1 MAATISG
8 FDWDEGNTTMS
19 KKQIPVF
26 QPDEQAERFVATADL
41 TEFDLSQ
48 FKAVNFEF
56 EKKEAQLNMRLPQPM
71 LEAVKERAKR
81 RGIPYTRL
89 IREIIEKGLAQ
100 AAK

>member
-1 MAATISG
+1 MQKGYS
-8 FDWDEGNTTMS
+8 TMS

-26 QPDEQAERFVATADL
+26 HADAEAERFVETADL
-41 TEFDLSQ
+41 TKFDLSQ
-48 FKAVNFEF
+48 FKTVQFEF

-89 IREIIEKGLAQ
+89 IREMIENGLAK

>member
-1 MAATISG
+1 
-8 FDWDEGNTTMS
+8 MS

-26 QPDEQAERFVATADL
+26 NTDQEAERFVETADL
-41 TEFDLSQ
+41 TKFDLSQ
-48 FKAVNFEF
+48 FKSVQFEF

-71 LEAVKERAKR
+71 LEAVKERAKT

-89 IREIIEKGLAQ
+89 IREMIENGLAQ

>member
-1 MAATISG
+1 
-8 FDWDEGNTTMS
+8 MS

-26 QPDEQAERFVATADL
+26 NTDQEAERFVETADL
-41 TEFDLSQ
+41 TKFDLSQ
-48 FKAVNFEF
+48 FKSVQFEF

-71 LEAVKERAKR
+71 LEAVKERAKT

-89 IREIIEKGLAQ
+89 IREMIEKGLAQ

>member
-1 MAATISG
+1 
-8 FDWDEGNTTMS
+8 MS

-26 QPDEQAERFVATADL
+26 DTDEEAERFVETADL

-48 FKAVNFEF
+48 FKSVRFEF

-71 LEAVKERAKR
+71 LEAIKERAKR

-89 IREIIEKGLAQ
+89 IREMIENGLAK